1 MRNSIAYGRKRKKKM
16 SESQACLD
24 VCIKDTHN
32 MGIVEA
38 RRWE

>member
-16 SESQACLD
+16 SEFQACLG
-24 VCIKDTHN
+24 VCVQDPHN